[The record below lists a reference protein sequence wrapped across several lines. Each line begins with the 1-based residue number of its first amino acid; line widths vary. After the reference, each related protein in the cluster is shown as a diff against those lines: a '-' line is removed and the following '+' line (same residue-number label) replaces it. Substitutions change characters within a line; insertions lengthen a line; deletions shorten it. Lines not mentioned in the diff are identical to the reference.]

1 MIREPRW
8 AFISKELNITNKYQ
22 VESYYIGIT
31 VTCLIYIINKFHTKL
46 HQFIWHMT
54 KRKLNF
60 ESPRHIDLAD
70 SVLRIMGRY
79 NIWSV
84 ELFSIQSTG
93 SAINKICEGMCHN
106 MWIRISWITLNH
118 YCTLKSSS
126 FFTFFLKIII
136 ISYQYFGFFMNKSQT
151 NKYMYL

>member
-1 MIREPRW
+1 MIRKPRW

-46 HQFIWHMT
+46 HQFIWHMK

-70 SVLRIMGRY
+70 SVLRIMGWY

-84 ELFSIQSTG
+84 DLFSIQSTG